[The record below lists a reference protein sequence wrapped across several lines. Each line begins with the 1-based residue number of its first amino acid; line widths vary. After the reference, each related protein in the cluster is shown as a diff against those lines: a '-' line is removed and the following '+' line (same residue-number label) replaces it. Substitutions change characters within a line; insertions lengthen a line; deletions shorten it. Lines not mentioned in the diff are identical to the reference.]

1 MVNFPSCLHDMNCTI
16 HVHVLVHVHCSVLT
30 LHVEVEGLSLGVSLE
45 VIVAGVDVREPS
57 LAMTES
63 SDILWRTR
71 EYGGDVKKGLQLVM
85 VNTQCIYIG
94 FSSKVI
100 IY

>member
-1 MVNFPSCLHDMNCTI
+1 M
-16 HVHVLVHVHCSVLT
+16 
-30 LHVEVEGLSLGVSLE
+30 E